1 MVAVAKHLG
10 LSLITIC
17 SADWNEITDLQGL
30 LLLKEK
36 FLMLCK
42 R

>member
-1 MVAVAKHLG
+1 MVAVAKHRG
-10 LSLITIC
+10 LSLITNC
-17 SADWNEITDLQGL
+17 SADWNEITDLQDL

-36 FLMLCK
+36 FLMFCK